1 MNTKFF
7 NINFSSCQKRNNGG
21 CGGRDNSR
29 IHSIPGH
36 TCQGCGCKVTNSV
49 YCYACQ

>member
-1 MNTKFF
+1 MNTKLF

-21 CGGRDNSR
+21 GSGSKGNG
-29 IHSIPGH
+29 HTYSIPGYY
-36 TCQGCGCKVTNSV
+36 CQGCGCKTDSV